1 MTKEMSITTEWTS
14 ADWDKFTEWL
24 KGMLQVSEGIVTF
37 TKADGSERVMKCTL
51 HPDQLPKVELKENK
65 KPIKENKKQDQ
76 IDFKIDLHGYS
87 LQESFVKIRSVIE
100 NCYQKDLRN
109 ILIITGKGLRSKV
122 KENPYLSEDLSLLKY
137 AIPNFLK
144 DNFSDIIN
152 SMDEPDQSL
161 GGSGAF
167 LLRLK
172 KRL

>member
-1 MTKEMSITTEWTS
+1 MAKNNKDSIN
-14 ADWDKFTEWL
+14 
-24 KGMLQVSEGIVTF
+24 SEDI
-37 TKADGSERVMKCTL
+37 KAWEDFK
-51 HPDQLPKVELKENK
+51 NK
-65 KPIKENKKQDQ
+65 KFLEGDKGEISKPVKKNKEQDY

-87 LQESFVKIRSVIE
+87 LQDSFDKIKEVVE
-100 NCYQKDLRN
+100 NCYENNLKN

-137 AIPNFLK
+137 AIPNFIK
-144 DNFSDIIN
+144 NNFADIIN
-152 SMDEPDQSL
+152 SMEEPDQNL

>member
-1 MTKEMSITTEWTS
+1 MPKNNKNSINLEDIKAWE
-14 ADWDKFTEWL
+14 DFKNQKFLDGDKGEIF
-24 KGMLQVSEGIVTF
+24 
-37 TKADGSERVMKCTL
+37 
-51 HPDQLPKVELKENK
+51 K
-65 KPIKENKKQDQ
+65 KSVNQNKKQDH

-87 LQESFVKIRSVIE
+87 LQESFKKIKEVIE
-100 NCYQKDLRN
+100 SCYQKDFRN

-137 AIPNFLK
+137 AVPNFIK

-152 SMDEPDQSL
+152 SMEEPEQNL

-172 KRL
+172 KR

>member
-1 MTKEMSITTEWTS
+1 MSKNNKDYTNSEDIKAWE
-14 ADWDKFTEWL
+14 DFKNNKFLDGDKGE
-24 KGMLQVSEGIVTF
+24 IY
-37 TKADGSERVMKCTL
+37 
-51 HPDQLPKVELKENK
+51 K
-65 KPIKENKKQDQ
+65 KYIKRNKKQEY

-87 LQESFVKIRSVIE
+87 LQESFEKIKSVVE
-100 NCYQKDLRN
+100 SCYQKNLRN
-109 ILIITGKGLRSKV
+109 ILVITGKGLRSKV

-137 AIPNFLK
+137 AIPNFIK

-152 SMDEPDQSL
+152 SMEEPDQSL

>member
-1 MTKEMSITTEWTS
+1 MPKNNKNSINLEDIKAWDDFKNQIFLDGDKGEIIKRSIKKNKE
-14 ADWDKFTEWL
+14 
-24 KGMLQVSEGIVTF
+24 Q
-37 TKADGSERVMKCTL
+37 
-51 HPDQLPKVELKENK
+51 N
-65 KPIKENKKQDQ
+65 Q

-87 LQESFVKIRSVIE
+87 LQESFEKIKNVIQK
-100 NCYQKDLRN
+100 CYQKDLRN

-122 KENPYLSEDLSLLKY
+122 RENPYLSEDLSLLKY
-137 AIPNFLK
+137 AVPNFIK

-172 KRL
+172 KR

>member
-1 MTKEMSITTEWTS
+1 M
-14 ADWDKFTEWL
+14 
-24 KGMLQVSEGIVTF
+24 
-37 TKADGSERVMKCTL
+37 
-51 HPDQLPKVELKENK
+51 
-65 KPIKENKKQDQ
+65 
-76 IDFKIDLHGYS
+76 
-87 LQESFVKIRSVIE
+87 QESFEKIRSVIK

-167 LLRLK
+167 FLRLK

>member
-1 MTKEMSITTEWTS
+1 MPKNNKNSTNPEDIKAWEDFKSQKFLDGDKGEIFKKSI
-14 ADWDKFTEWL
+14 
-24 KGMLQVSEGIVTF
+24 KG
-37 TKADGSERVMKCTL
+37 
-51 HPDQLPKVELKENK
+51 
-65 KPIKENKKQDQ
+65 NKKQDH

-87 LQESFVKIRSVIE
+87 LQDSFQKIKGVIE

-137 AIPNFLK
+137 AVPNFIK
-144 DNFSDIIN
+144 DNFSDIIK
-152 SMDEPDQSL
+152 SMDKSDQSL

>member
-1 MTKEMSITTEWTS
+1 MSKNNKNSTNLEDIKAWE
-14 ADWDKFTEWL
+14 DFKNQKYLDGDKGEI
-24 KGMLQVSEGIVTF
+24 S
-37 TKADGSERVMKCTL
+37 
-51 HPDQLPKVELKENK
+51 K
-65 KPIKENKKQDQ
+65 KSIKRKKKQDH

-87 LQESFVKIRSVIE
+87 LQESFEKIKSIVE

-122 KENPYLSEDLSLLKY
+122 KENPYLSEDLRLLKY
-137 AIPNFLK
+137 AIPNFIK

-152 SMDEPDQSL
+152 SMEETDQSL

>member
-1 MTKEMSITTEWTS
+1 M
-14 ADWDKFTEWL
+14 
-24 KGMLQVSEGIVTF
+24 V
-37 TKADGSERVMKCTL
+37 
-51 HPDQLPKVELKENK
+51 H
-65 KPIKENKKQDQ
+65 
-76 IDFKIDLHGYS
+76 
-87 LQESFVKIRSVIE
+87 FVKIRSVIE

-161 GGSGAF
+161 GGCGCLSHPCARTCSSSNARVRGTVGTLYA
-167 LLRLK
+167 LNPK
-172 KRL
+172 P

>member
-1 MTKEMSITTEWTS
+1 MSKNNKNSTNSEDIKAWE
-14 ADWDKFTEWL
+14 DFKNQKFLDGDKGE
-24 KGMLQVSEGIVTF
+24 VS
-37 TKADGSERVMKCTL
+37 
-51 HPDQLPKVELKENK
+51 K
-65 KPIKENKKQDQ
+65 KSIKENKKQDH

-87 LQESFVKIRSVIE
+87 LQDSFGKIKGVIE

-137 AIPNFLK
+137 AAPNFIK
-144 DNFSDIIN
+144 DNYSDIIN
-152 SMDEPDQSL
+152 SMEEPDQSL

>member
-1 MTKEMSITTEWTS
+1 MPKNNKNSINSQDIKAWEDFKS
-14 ADWDKFTEWL
+14 QKFLDGDKGEIFKKSI
-24 KGMLQVSEGIVTF
+24 KG
-37 TKADGSERVMKCTL
+37 
-51 HPDQLPKVELKENK
+51 
-65 KPIKENKKQDQ
+65 NKKQDH

-87 LQESFVKIRSVIE
+87 LQDSFQKIKGVIE

-137 AIPNFLK
+137 AVPNFIK

>member
-1 MTKEMSITTEWTS
+1 MSKNNKNFTNTEDIKAWE
-14 ADWDKFTEWL
+14 DFKNQKFLDGDKGEI
-24 KGMLQVSEGIVTF
+24 S
-37 TKADGSERVMKCTL
+37 
-51 HPDQLPKVELKENK
+51 K
-65 KPIKENKKQDQ
+65 KSIKENKKQNP
-76 IDFKIDLHGYS
+76 IDFRIDLHGYS
-87 LQESFVKIRSVIE
+87 LQESFEKIKDVIE

-137 AIPNFLK
+137 AIPNFIK

-152 SMDEPDQSL
+152 SMEEPDQNL

>member
-1 MTKEMSITTEWTS
+1 MSKNNKNFTNPEDIKAWEDFKNQKFLDGDKGEIFKKSTK
-14 ADWDKFTEWL
+14 
-24 KGMLQVSEGIVTF
+24 G
-37 TKADGSERVMKCTL
+37 
-51 HPDQLPKVELKENK
+51 
-65 KPIKENKKQDQ
+65 NKKQDH

-87 LQESFVKIRSVIE
+87 LQDSFQKIKGVIE

-137 AIPNFLK
+137 AVPNFIK

-152 SMDEPDQSL
+152 SMEEPDQNL

-167 LLRLK
+167 LLKLK
-172 KRL
+172 RNMKRI

>member
-1 MTKEMSITTEWTS
+1 MLKNNKNSIKPEDIKAWE
-14 ADWDKFTEWL
+14 DFKKQKFLDGDKGEIF
-24 KGMLQVSEGIVTF
+24 
-37 TKADGSERVMKCTL
+37 
-51 HPDQLPKVELKENK
+51 K
-65 KPIKENKKQDQ
+65 KTIKENKKQDH

-87 LQESFVKIRSVIE
+87 LQESFEKIKSVVE
-100 NCYQKDLRN
+100 NCYQKDLRS

-137 AIPNFLK
+137 AIPNFIK

-152 SMDEPDQSL
+152 SMEEPDQSL

>member
-1 MTKEMSITTEWTS
+1 MPKNNKNSTNLEDIKAWEDFKNQKFLDGDKGEISKKSI
-14 ADWDKFTEWL
+14 KRN
-24 KGMLQVSEGIVTF
+24 I
-37 TKADGSERVMKCTL
+37 
-51 HPDQLPKVELKENK
+51 
-65 KPIKENKKQDQ
+65 KQDH
-76 IDFKIDLHGYS
+76 IDFSIDLHGYS
-87 LQESFVKIRSVIE
+87 LQDSFEKIKGVIE
-100 NCYQKDLRN
+100 NCYQKELRN

-137 AIPNFLK
+137 AIPNFIR

-152 SMDEPDQSL
+152 SMEEPDQSL

>member
-1 MTKEMSITTEWTS
+1 MPKSNKNSTNLEDIKAWE
-14 ADWDKFTEWL
+14 DFKNQKFLDGDKGEIFR
-24 KGMLQVSEGIVTF
+24 KSKNQ
-37 TKADGSERVMKCTL
+37 
-51 HPDQLPKVELKENK
+51 
-65 KPIKENKKQDQ
+65 NKKQDH

-87 LQESFVKIRSVIE
+87 LQESFEKIKDVIE
-100 NCYQKDLRN
+100 SCYQKDLRN

-137 AIPNFLK
+137 AVPNFIK

-152 SMDEPDQSL
+152 SMDEPEQNL

-172 KRL
+172 KR

>member
-1 MTKEMSITTEWTS
+1 MPKNNKDPINPEDIKVWE
-14 ADWDKFTEWL
+14 DFKLQKFLDGDKGEIF
-24 KGMLQVSEGIVTF
+24 
-37 TKADGSERVMKCTL
+37 
-51 HPDQLPKVELKENK
+51 K
-65 KPIKENKKQDQ
+65 KPIKENKKQNQ
-76 IDFKIDLHGYS
+76 IDYKIDLHGYS
-87 LQESFVKIRSVIE
+87 LQESFTKIKSVVE

-109 ILIITGKGLRSKV
+109 ILIVTGKGLRSRV

-137 AIPNFLK
+137 AIPNFVK

-152 SMDEPDQSL
+152 SMEEPDQSL